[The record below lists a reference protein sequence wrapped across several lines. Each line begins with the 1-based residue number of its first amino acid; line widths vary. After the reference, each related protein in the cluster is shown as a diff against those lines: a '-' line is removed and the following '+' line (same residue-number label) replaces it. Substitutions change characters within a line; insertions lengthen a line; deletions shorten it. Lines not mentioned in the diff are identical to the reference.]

1 MNIALDLQSTLGHQ
15 TGIGRGAANLLAAL
29 KRVAPQHAYV
39 ELTWGRNIVMRLDR
53 RLRWQQWEVPRRAK
67 LTKTDLLHVPGFDAP
82 LWQPCPV
89 ILTVHDLIG
98 MLFPANLP
106 PVSRFYWSKW
116 LPFTVR
122 FATHILADSAHTAG
136 DIMRLLKIP
145 PERITV
151 VPFGVDPQY
160 RLLKESQP
168 AQFIRQKYQLSEQ
181 FILFVS
187 TLEPRKGLDTL
198 VEAFARLRH
207 TYPKLKLVLAGQPG
221 WYTERLFA
229 QTNLESVHQDII
241 FTGYMPDDELVAIYN
256 AATLLAFPSRYEGFG
271 LTVLEAMACGTP
283 VVCSNSASL
292 PEVAGDAAI
301 MVPPDQPDLLA
312 EAIRRVLDD
321 ESLRQEM
328 RHKGLA
334 QAAHFTWEQTAQ
346 KTLAVYEKVLSNAC
360 YR

>member
-39 ELTWGRNIVMRLDR
+39 ELTWGRNMVMRLDR
-53 RLRWQQWEVPRRAK
+53 RLRWQQWHVPRRAK
-67 LTKTDLLHVPGFDAP
+67 LAKADLLHVPGFDAP
-82 LWQPCPV
+82 LYQPCPT

-98 MLFPANLP
+98 MLFPVSLP
-106 PVSRFYWSKW
+106 PIARFYWSKW
-116 LPFTVR
+116 LPFTVH
-122 FATHILADSAHTAG
+122 FATHLLADSEHTAR
-136 DIMRLLKIP
+136 DIIRLLQIP

-151 VPFGVDPQY
+151 VPFGVAPQY
-160 RLLKESQP
+160 RPLDHQP
-168 AQFIRQKYQLSEQ
+168 VQLIRQKYQLPEQ

-198 VEAFARLRH
+198 VQAFARLQYA
-207 TYPKLKLVLAGQPG
+207 YPNLNLVLVGQPG

-229 QTNLESVHQDII
+229 QTNLESLRQKVI
-241 FTGYMPDDELVAIYN
+241 FTGYVPDDELVLLYN

-283 VVCSNSASL
+283 VVCSNSSSL

-301 MVPPDQPDLLA
+301 MVPPDQSDLLA
-312 EAIRRVLDD
+312 QAIRRVLDD
-321 ESLRQEM
+321 ELLRQEM

-334 QAAHFTWEQTAQ
+334 QAARFTWEQTAQ
-346 KTLAVYEKVLSNAC
+346 KTLAVYEKVLSNA
-360 YR
+360 RDH